1 MSQPPSGSRL
11 RERRQDKV
19 PRRVV
24 RRALPMDRSD
34 HPNPAVE
41 TQSDVHVARILPR
54 PARRA
59 GAEFER
65 ALVRYG
71 RGEHEW
77 LQTDREGL
85 PEFEHCSA
93 RMVVLANRVLAST
106 DDATIEVELVVLR
119 GHAACTLDLLYR
131 LPEGSWLTADDAWDW
146 PLLDAVP
153 EGRECRTRIELPDG
167 RVRVNARLAAGG
179 RLCARLVAA
188 AE

>member
-1 MSQPPSGSRL
+1 
-11 RERRQDKV
+11 
-19 PRRVV
+19 
-24 RRALPMDRSD
+24 MDRSD
-34 HPNPAVE
+34 HPNPTIDSHASE
-41 TQSDVHVARILPR
+41 HTARVLPR

-59 GAEFER
+59 NAEFEH

-71 RGEHEW
+71 RAEHEW
-77 LQTDREGL
+77 LQTDREDL

-93 RMVVLANRVLAST
+93 RMVVLSNRVLAST
-106 DDATIEVELVVLR
+106 DDATIEIELVVAR
-119 GHAACTLDLLYR
+119 GHAGCTLDLLYR

-167 RVRVNARLAAGG
+167 RVRINARLAAGG

>member
-1 MSQPPSGSRL
+1 
-11 RERRQDKV
+11 
-19 PRRVV
+19 
-24 RRALPMDRSD
+24 MDRSD
-34 HPNPAVE
+34 HPNPSIDSHASE
-41 TQSDVHVARILPR
+41 HTARVLPR

-59 GAEFER
+59 TAEFAH

-71 RGEHEW
+71 RAEHEW

-93 RMVVLANRVLAST
+93 RMVVLSNRVLAST
-106 DDATIEVELVVLR
+106 DDATIEIELVVAR
-119 GHAACTLDLLYR
+119 GHAECTLDLLYR

-167 RVRVNARLAAGG
+167 RVRINARLAAGG

>member
-1 MSQPPSGSRL
+1 
-11 RERRQDKV
+11 
-19 PRRVV
+19 
-24 RRALPMDRSD
+24 MDRSD
-34 HPNPAVE
+34 HPNPSIDSHASE
-41 TQSDVHVARILPR
+41 HTARVLPR

-59 GAEFER
+59 AAEFEH

-71 RGEHEW
+71 RAEHEW

-93 RMVVLANRVLAST
+93 RMVVLSNRVLAST
-106 DDATIEVELVVLR
+106 DDATIEVELVVAR
-119 GHAACTLDLLYR
+119 GHAECMLDLLYR

-167 RVRVNARLAAGG
+167 RVRINARLAAGG

>member
-1 MSQPPSGSRL
+1 
-11 RERRQDKV
+11 
-19 PRRVV
+19 
-24 RRALPMDRSD
+24 MDRSD
-34 HPNPAVE
+34 QPNPALDSHASE
-41 TQSDVHVARILPR
+41 HTARVLPR

-59 GAEFER
+59 NAEFER

-71 RGEHEW
+71 RAEHEW
-77 LQTDREGL
+77 LQTDGEGL

-106 DDATIEVELVVLR
+106 DDATIEVELVVVR
-119 GHAACTLDLLYR
+119 GHAGCTLDLLYR

-167 RVRVNARLAAGG
+167 RVRINARLVAGG
-179 RLCARLVAA
+179 RLCARLDAS
-188 AE
+188 ER

>member
-1 MSQPPSGSRL
+1 
-11 RERRQDKV
+11 
-19 PRRVV
+19 
-24 RRALPMDRSD
+24 MDRTD
-34 HPNPAVE
+34 PPNPAFDLRADE
-41 TQSDVHVARILPR
+41 HVARVLPR

-59 GAEFER
+59 AAEFER

-71 RGEHEW
+71 RAEHEW

-93 RMVVLANRVLAST
+93 RMVVLSNRVLAST
-106 DDATIEVELVVLR
+106 DDATIEVELVVVR
-119 GHAACTLDLLYR
+119 GHAECTLDLLYR

-146 PLLDAVP
+146 PLVDAVP
-153 EGRECRTRIELPDG
+153 EGRECRTRIGLPDG
-167 RVRVNARLAAGG
+167 RVRVNARLVAGG

>member
-1 MSQPPSGSRL
+1 
-11 RERRQDKV
+11 
-19 PRRVV
+19 
-24 RRALPMDRSD
+24 MDRSD
-34 HPNPAVE
+34 HPNPTIDSHASE
-41 TQSDVHVARILPR
+41 HTARVLPR

-59 GAEFER
+59 SAGFEH

-71 RGEHEW
+71 RAEHEW

-93 RMVVLANRVLAST
+93 RMVVLSNRVLAST
-106 DDATIEVELVVLR
+106 DDATIEVELVVAR
-119 GHAACTLDLLYR
+119 GHAECTLDMLYR

-167 RVRVNARLAAGG
+167 RVRINARLAAGG